1 MSATSTGAAIH
12 TRPAELLRDLIRFD
26 TTNPPGNE
34 RACIAYVESLLT
46 DAGIEC
52 AIKAREPERPN
63 LVARLPGSGAA
74 PPLLLQGH
82 VDVVTT
88 AGQDWSRP
96 PFAAELHDGFIWG
109 RGAVDMKGGLAMMLA
124 ALLRARAEGLQP
136 AGDIILC
143 ALADEENMS
152 PYGAEW
158 LVRDH
163 PELFAGVRHAIG
175 EFGGFTMYAGGKRF
189 YPVQVAEKQVCTVR
203 LTLSGPPGH
212 GSLPIRGGAMA
223 KLAGVLRTLDRRRL
237 PVHVTP
243 VTRQMVSAMAATIG
257 GVQGA
262 VLRFLLN
269 DRVTDRLLDRMGDQ
283 ARVLDPILHN
293 TVSATG
299 LRGSAKF
306 NVIPG
311 QVELVLDGRL
321 LPGFAPD
328 DLLAEL
334 RSLLGADMTL
344 EVIKHD
350 PGPPQPDMALFT
362 MLGGV
367 LEEADPGAVAI
378 PLLMPGVSDARFF
391 ARLGIQTY
399 GFTPM
404 KLPQGFN
411 FWAGVHGA
419 DERIPV
425 DAVEFGTAAIH
436 EALRRY
442 GAAA

>member
-1 MSATSTGAAIH
+1 LLTVT
-12 TRPAELLRDLIRFD
+12 ELLRELIRFD

-34 RACIAYVESLLT
+34 GACIAYIEGLLT
-46 DAGIEC
+46 DAGIEST
-52 AIKAREPERPN
+52 IKARDPQRPN
-63 LVARLPGSGAA
+63 LVARLPGRGAA

-96 PFAAELHDGFIWG
+96 PFAAELHDGYIWG
-109 RGAVDMKGGLAMMLA
+109 RGAVDMKGGVAMMLA
-124 ALLRARAEGLQP
+124 AMLRARAEGLEP
-136 AGDIILC
+136 AGDVILC

-152 PYGAEW
+152 PYGADW

-163 PELFAGVRHAIG
+163 PDLFAGVRYAIG

-203 LTLSGPPGH
+203 LTVRGAPGH
-212 GSLPIRGGAMA
+212 GSIPVRGGAMA
-223 KLAGVLRTLDRRRL
+223 SLARVLGMLDRRRL

-262 VLRFLLN
+262 VLRLLLN

-299 LRGSAKF
+299 LRGSDKF

-311 QVELVLDGRL
+311 QAEVILDGRL

-328 DLLAEL
+328 DLVAEL
-334 RSLLGADMTL
+334 RGLLGAGVDL
-344 EVIKHD
+344 EVLKHD
-350 PGPPQPDMALFT
+350 PGPPEPDLALFG
-362 MLGGV
+362 MVGRI

-378 PLLMPGVSDARFF
+378 PLLMPGVSDARIF

-411 FWAGVHGA
+411 FWSGVHGA